1 MLVLTRKKD
10 ETIVIGSDIFVTVV
24 DVDGDKVKLGIN
36 APKDISIYRKE
47 VFDAIVKEN
56 ISASMA
62 QPEDVESII
71 KLSRFQQKK

>member
-71 KLSRFQQKK
+71 KLSRIQQKK